1 MGSPEL
7 DHQFANQDTRT
18 KVNGTGQGLLPGK
31 QTLVEAELARAI
43 PLPRLDVCPEYPPR
57 QPSLLDDLLPRD
69 KADLERRM
77 AIATVRAN
85 ELVIGA
91 LPLGGVFMGKREHY
105 RIAIEV
111 DRAEIGMRTLT
122 AHTTMLGAI
131 AGSILRLRGAPDVTI
146 MQGAEAGAVIEGV
159 IGALSRRG
167 TAPTLTPPKPITMT
181 SEPMVKAPAA
191 KAPAPTA
198 PAAKAPAAKTPT
210 AQPPAATAVAATS
223 SSNRRSSGLISDL
236 KWRSVKTNLDGTPNP
251 RFDPRTPSHIAN
263 HFKQEQIRTQSN
275 SPRKWKVP
283 NGYQA
288 QHPNGQLFADVGEP
302 VGTRLHW
309 GTVEDNRDLQ
319 KPREMGQTPHKQPK
333 PLP

>member
-18 KVNGTGQGLLPGK
+18 RTNGTSQALLPGK

-91 LPLGGVFMGKREHY
+91 LPLGGVFLGKREHY

-167 TAPTLTPPKPITMT
+167 TSPGVTPPKRFTMT
-181 SEPMVKAPAA
+181 SEPPVKKEPTATAAAA
-191 KAPAPTA
+191 KAPTA
-198 PAAKAPAAKTPT
+198 PA
-210 AQPPAATAVAATS
+210 PAATGAAKSS
-223 SSNRRSSGLISDL
+223 SSNGGRSSSLISDL
-236 KWRSVKTNLDGTPNP
+236 KWRSVRTNLDGTPNP
-251 RFDPRTPSHIAN
+251 RFDPKTPSHIAN

-275 SPRKWKVP
+275 SPGKWRVP
-283 NGYQA
+283 KGYQA
-288 QHPNGQLFADVGEP
+288 QHPNGQLFSEVGEP

-319 KPREMGQTPHKQPK
+319 KPREMGQTPHKPPK

>member
-1 MGSPEL
+1 MGSPEF
-7 DHQFANQDTRT
+7 DHQLGQQDALT
-18 KVNGTGQGLLPGK
+18 KANGTSQGLLPGK
-31 QTLVEAELARAI
+31 ATLVEAELARAI
-43 PLPRLDVCPEYPPR
+43 PLARLDVCPEYPPR

-69 KADLERRM
+69 KADLERRI

-105 RIAIEV
+105 RVAIEV
-111 DRAEIGMRTLT
+111 DRAEIGMRTLS
-122 AHTTMLGAI
+122 AHTTVLGAI

-146 MQGAEAGAVIEGV
+146 MQGAEAGAAIEGV
-159 IGALSRRG
+159 IGALSRG
-167 TAPTLTPPKPITMT
+167 ATARPPTKSPTI
-181 SEPMVKAPAA
+181 AA
-191 KAPAPTA
+191 KAAAPKPPAPKAPPKVTRTA
-198 PAAKAPAAKTPT
+198 AAAKSS
-210 AQPPAATAVAATS
+210 S
-223 SSNRRSSGLISDL
+223 SSNRRSSSLIDDL
-236 KWRSVKTNLDGTPNP
+236 KWRSVRTNLDGSPNP
-251 RFDPRTPSHIAN
+251 RFDPKTASHIAN

-288 QHPNGQLFADVGEP
+288 QHPNGQLFAEVGEP
-302 VGTRLHW
+302 AGTRLHW

-319 KPREMGQTPHKQPK
+319 KPREMGQTPHLPPK